1 MCENHGQPWA
11 FAGVTNL
18 PFSSCW
24 KRFAIVRTD
33 TERPPLSWLILYFLF
48 DALYSCSG
56 ACSSADMMAVYRT
69 ILSLVCALV
78 FAGMAMAQ
86 PVVSGLRLGENGER
100 TRFVIDID
108 SEVAPSIFTLADPWR
123 LVVDLPEVRFET
135 GSQGLAEGLGLVS
148 RYRYGLFSPGTSR
161 IVLDLAGPA
170 KVERFFALPP
180 QGTNGVRLVFDMVA
194 TPRAEFMA
202 SLRKPTRVRED
213 RPAPVVAAAGRKVNG
228 RRVVVIDAGHGGTDP
243 GAPGANGVPEK
254 SITLGV
260 AREVARQLEATGRY
274 RAVLTRDRDV
284 YLRLPQRVEIAR
296 RAGAELF
303 ISLHADAL
311 DDRRVNGATVYTLS
325 ERASDAEAAALAARE
340 NKADILAGIDLGDA
354 EPDVANIL
362 LDLAWR
368 ETMNYSA
375 RFANY
380 LIPELGTRITL
391 RRNSHRFAGFVV
403 LKAPDVPSVLVEMGY
418 MSNARDAA
426 FLASDAGRSN
436 IAGALVAA
444 VDRYFAAAEREHY

>member
-1 MCENHGQPWA
+1 
-11 FAGVTNL
+11 
-18 PFSSCW
+18 
-24 KRFAIVRTD
+24 
-33 TERPPLSWLILYFLF
+33 
-48 DALYSCSG
+48 
-56 ACSSADMMAVYRT
+56 MAVYRPL
-69 ILSLVCALV
+69 LSFV
-78 FAGMAMAQ
+78 FTLLFVGMAAAQ
-86 PVVSGLRLGENGER
+86 PAVSGLRLGENGER

-108 SEVAPSIFTLADPWR
+108 HEVEPSIFTLADPWR

-135 GSQGLAEGLGLVS
+135 ASQGLAEGRGLVS

-213 RPAPVVAAAGRKVNG
+213 RPAPVVAAAGRKANG

-254 SITLGV
+254 AITLGV

-340 NKADILAGIDLGDA
+340 NKADILAGIDLGEA

-380 LIPELGTRITL
+380 LIPELGSRITL

-418 MSNARDAA
+418 MSNRRDAT

-436 IAGALVAA
+436 IATALVAA
-444 VDRYFAAAEREHY
+444 VDRYFAAAEREQY